1 MTGQMDEKHLELIEK
16 TEKFARERIAPWAA
30 GRREEF
36 PLDLWEEA
44 GEAGLLGVAVP
55 REYGGRGL
63 GYLAVTAAVE
73 ALVATGH
80 NPGFGLSWTI
90 HNVVT
95 RLVFWELARDDQ
107 RARYLPGLASGRISP
122 SVSIS
127 EPGVGAHPRHL
138 RTRAVGRDGE
148 FILNG
153 EKSYLTNGP
162 FVELFV
168 VLAITGGK
176 EDRKE
181 FSAFIVPKGTPGVA
195 LTPPLALDSFRPSP
209 HCGIRLT
216 DCAVPAA
223 NMIGAP
229 GGAYQALAM
238 AFREVED
245 VTLAG
250 LISGGLTRRLAL
262 LIMELRR
269 GAALRNEE
277 LARLGRLRYLRD
289 TLRLL
294 AFQAARLLDSA
305 AAREKILS
313 LMLSFRALARE
324 FQAETVCLSPPS
336 LEAEHE
342 EFRALSADMIRAV
355 NLAGRVLMLKQAKHG
370 AALLRDE
377 AVLFPPAGG

>member
-1 MTGQMDEKHLELIEK
+1 MDEKHLELIEK

-269 GAALRNEE
+269 GRVEERGARPARASPVPPGHPAAPGLPGGASPRLCRGAGENPFPDAFLPGPGPGVSGRN
-277 LARLGRLRYLRD
+277 G
-289 TLRLL
+289 
-294 AFQAARLLDSA
+294 
-305 AAREKILS
+305 LS
-313 LMLSFRALARE
+313 LPTVPGGGTRRIPGAVRRYDPGRQSGRQGPDA
-324 FQAETVCLSPPS
+324 QAGQTRRGAPS
-336 LEAEHE
+336 
-342 EFRALSADMIRAV
+342 
-355 NLAGRVLMLKQAKHG
+355 G
-370 AALLRDE
+370 
-377 AVLFPPAGG
+377 